1 VRKSEIKSM
10 WPIVSSI
17 WVVDSPISSCL
28 SYSIH
33 VSSSSHPESGRRI
46 IFPLHASHVI
56 CPKLTSS
63 HLTISSCGEGR
74 EKREER
80 REKREERREKREETR
95 EKRTVAD
102 TARVASYLMC
112 STLIPSRPD
121 DYVVTTFP
129 RLALRTTR
137 TIHRLHSHAYLLHTT
152 SRQSHSTAPQVLE
165 AGLIGTREED

>member
-63 HLTISSCGEGR
+63 HLTISSCGEG
-74 EKREER
+74 
-80 REKREERREKREETR
+80 REKREETR